1 MKIAQLTDLH
11 IGRAGSPTFQT
22 DVRGNFLNVLALLRQ
37 ADPDYLV
44 VTGDLCF
51 RDPDPDVC
59 HWVRAQLEGLALP
72 YDLISGNHDDPVML
86 AEIFERQALLHGEE
100 LYFVRELNGHPLLF
114 LDTTTGLVS
123 QPQLDWLEQQL
134 VERSQEEVLVFM
146 HHPPVYGG
154 VPYMDEHYALQNRE
168 AVQQLF
174 FRHGAPIRVFT
185 GHYHVDKV
193 IQRRNTTVYITPAC
207 FFQIDQHSPSFA
219 VDHRRPGLR
228 IIELEEDRLLSTVH
242 YAEALPL
249 LEE

>member
-100 LYFVRELNGHPLLF
+100 LVI
-114 LDTTTGLVS
+114 
-123 QPQLDWLEQQL
+123 
-134 VERSQEEVLVFM
+134 
-146 HHPPVYGG
+146 
-154 VPYMDEHYALQNRE
+154 PYAMSDSR
-168 AVQQLF
+168 
-174 FRHGAPIRVFT
+174 T
-185 GHYHVDKV
+185 
-193 IQRRNTTVYITPAC
+193 
-207 FFQIDQHSPSFA
+207 SFA
-219 VDHRRPGLR
+219 IVSVPELVDALR
-228 IIELEEDRLLSTVH
+228 ASG
-242 YAEALPL
+242 P
-249 LEE
+249 